1 MKINSGE
8 SISLT
13 RPYKNQHHAI
23 WKLLYVH
30 TNMLYLQKSTSKID
44 WLFFINYCTWLHFIL
59 PQKYYVD
66 VDQSLVVKFRFIDA
80 VSLHNSATMWT
91 ACVARKSGNS
101 LWSIMQLS
109 LMNQRNSIFIIK
121 NVVAVT
127 LYRSVWKWAWNYIYC
142 SKRFIRKVISKM
154 IGIGLT
160 CLIFIV
166 N

>member
-1 MKINSGE
+1 MIFCKQFDIAKVVTDEDTVNSGE

-66 VDQSLVVKFRFIDA
+66 V
-80 VSLHNSATMWT
+80 
-91 ACVARKSGNS
+91 
-101 LWSIMQLS
+101 
-109 LMNQRNSIFIIK
+109 
-121 NVVAVT
+121 
-127 LYRSVWKWAWNYIYC
+127 
-142 SKRFIRKVISKM
+142 
-154 IGIGLT
+154 
-160 CLIFIV
+160 
-166 N
+166 